1 MRSAVTS
8 SLTRWRD
15 AFLGFSVGQKAAV
28 VVGTAA
34 LVLGG
39 FLLVRW
45 ITTPDMAPLYG
56 DLSSQDAS
64 AVVEELDAQGIA
76 YELANGGATIMVPK
90 DDVYATRIA
99 LSGKG
104 LPTNSDGGGYS
115 LLDDTDLTAS
125 QFGEQTAFKRAM
137 EGELSKTVAAIDPV
151 QSAVVHLALPAKQV
165 FADEQDPATAS
176 VLVRTELGRE
186 LDAEQVQAVV
196 HLVASSIDGLDP
208 ADVTVADATGRVL
221 TTDDST
227 AGAAGTRS
235 QQAQEFSDRMRTQ
248 VQTMLDRVVGPGNAI
263 AQVTAD
269 LDFDKATTERRTY
282 ESDPDR
288 APLTERRDTETYT
301 GPDADGGTS
310 GVVGPDGQMD
320 ETTTGAGGDSAYEKE
335 SVTRDN
341 AVDTTHEI
349 RETAPG
355 GVKSLA
361 IAVTIDSRVGGT
373 LDLTEMRK
381 NIAAATGISRE
392 RGDSLRVS
400 MMPFDR
406 SAEEAMNA
414 ELEAA
419 EKAEADAR
427 RNAMLKNVAI
437 ALGAGLLVGLVLW
450 QQRRKARARAEAT
463 SYVVEQLREEAAAR
477 AAVPPVEPSPALL
490 ALEGA
495 EAEER
500 TEQQRIHDEL
510 VDLVERQ
517 PEEVATL
524 LRGWLVEP

>member
-1 MRSAVTS
+1 MRNAVTS
-8 SLTRWRD
+8 SLAKWRD
-15 AFLGFSVGQKAAV
+15 SFLAFSVGQKMAV
-28 VVGTAA
+28 LVGTAA
-34 LVLGG
+34 IVLAG

-45 ITTPDMAPLYG
+45 VTTPDMAPLYG
-56 DLSSQDAS
+56 NLSSQDAS
-64 AVVEELDAQGIA
+64 AVVEELDARGVA
-76 YELANGGATIMVPK
+76 YELTDGGNTILVAK

-115 LLDDTDLTAS
+115 LLDDNDLTTS
-125 QFGEQTAFKRAM
+125 TFGEQTAFKRAM
-137 EGELSKTVAAIDPV
+137 EGELSKTVSAMDPV
-151 QSAVVHLALPAKQV
+151 QSAVVHLALPARQV

-186 LDAEQVQAVV
+186 LGGEQVQAIV

-221 TTDDST
+221 TTDDT
-227 AGAAGTRS
+227 AAGAAGTRA
-235 QQAQEFSDRMRTQ
+235 QQAEAFSQRMRTQ
-248 VQTMLDRVVGPGNAI
+248 VQTMLDRVVGPGNSI

-282 ESDPDR
+282 GTDQDR
-288 APLTERRDTETYT
+288 APLSESRESETYS
-301 GPDADGGTS
+301 GPGDDGGSS

-320 ETTTGAGGDSAYEKE
+320 GALGADGDAAYEKE

-355 GVKSLA
+355 GVRSLA
-361 IAVTIDSRVGGT
+361 IGVTIDSRVAGT
-373 LDLTEMRK
+373 LDLTEVRK
-381 NIAAATGISRE
+381 NIAAATGIDRA

-400 MMPFDR
+400 TMPFDR

-419 EKAEADAR
+419 EAADAAAR
-427 RNAMLKNVAI
+427 RNAIYKNVAL
-437 ALGAGLLVGLVLW
+437 ALGAGLVVGLILW
-450 QQRRKARARAEAT
+450 QQRRKARARAAAT
-463 SYVVEQLREEAAAR
+463 SYVVEQLREDAAAR
-477 AAVPPVEPSPALL
+477 AAVAAPAPTAAEL
-490 ALEGA
+490 ALA
-495 EAEER
+495 SSEANER
-500 TEQQRIHDEL
+500 SEQQRIQDEL

-517 PEEVATL
+517 PDEVAAL
-524 LRGWLVEP
+524 LRGWLVEQP